1 MDSKKLKITFEDRK
15 SREMRVFDPNKL
27 KITFGDLKTR
37 EMRAS
42 DPQILQNDRGSKMT
56 PRKNKFIHRND
67 LFYPIVGGTPGRT
80 EKTQNFEKYAFC
92 PPTSLK

>member
-67 LFYPIVGGTPGRT
+67 LFYPIVGGGPGRQKKR
-80 EKTQNFEKYAFC
+80 KTLRNIAFG
-92 PPTSLK
+92 PQQT